1 MQANKVYGSIFRL
14 EEQGEGELLLLKIAP
29 AAPETMP
36 GRNWFTM
43 PPKRSSTEIDCT
55 IIKEGCL
62 IKSPP
67 SYLFIKRASWKGR
80 FFKLCKTAVGSY
92 FIRYYAYDGVSMDYK
107 GEIPVCDIKSIELG
121 TNAMDKNMTTITN
134 LFNNSPR
141 NVLCIKTNKRVFY
154 LLDENEENIKNWQKC
169 ITDVWVKINQTEN
182 VDGPQIRHTVLVSPP
197 PELPQ
202 PRWPREFRSL
212 AVYPVQTRQA
222 AVQFVRSEIY
232 QKQAVVM
239 DETTRP
245 KSYPVDH
252 PYSCPPVLD
261 DRQRS
266 YTDPNSRK
274 EIPDCKPLN
283 LLMTLPKLTVE
294 RKRSHTCTEARIP
307 LKNEFRRLSLSE
319 QQETSSVDT
328 AYYSDTEIYDVPRPG
343 LNRISQD
350 STEEEEEERFDSPD
364 ENVYMC
370 MDQIPSPQDSFE
382 DSETNIGDSTG
393 QTQNPVDEQKSCS
406 EEQNNHC
413 PPKPP
418 RNSRTIEPDR
428 SPKPQGSQLKRA
440 YILKMVFEHDS
451 SEYVKMYLTIPTAH
465 LRNYFDLQEVGERL
479 CVSKWKGPVEIG
491 CVFHHGDHINEIN
504 GFRPESKDFFF
515 QMLNLFTRD
524 EVNLVVTRNMKAGVF
539 HLEGCNCGTS

>member
-202 PRWPREFRSL
+202 
-212 AVYPVQTRQA
+212 
-222 AVQFVRSEIY
+222 
-232 QKQAVVM
+232 